1 LNQNE
6 EDMTRTFA
14 RICALLLI
22 LFSTTALAAPNA
34 EGSRVAPFS
43 IEDQYGET
51 HAIDGSVRA
60 ILLGRDM
67 DAGDVLEDALAESG
81 RELLLRTSTVYVADV
96 SRMPSFIRRW
106 IAEPKM
112 RRRGYPM
119 LLDRDGAL
127 TKDLPNEKG
136 KATLIQLDQLEI
148 VKVRYFESSAD
159 LRAAL
164 DELPSKAVGTIAP

>member
-1 LNQNE
+1 
-6 EDMTRTFA
+6 MTRTIA
-14 RICALLLI
+14 CIRALLLI
-22 LFSTTALAAPNA
+22 LFSSTALAAPGAA
-34 EGSRVAPFS
+34 ESRIAPFS
-43 IEDQYGET
+43 VEDQYGEM

-67 DAGDVLEDALAESG
+67 GASDILEDALAESG
-81 RELLLRTSTVYVADV
+81 RELLTRTGTVYIADV

-119 LLDRDGAL
+119 LLDRDGDA
-127 TKDLPNEKG
+127 TKELPNEKG

-148 VKVRYFESSAD
+148 VKVRYFESSGD
-159 LRAAL
+159 LRSAL
-164 DELPSKAVGTIAP
+164 DELPFGDEGTITP

>member
-1 LNQNE
+1 
-6 EDMTRTFA
+6 MTRTFA
-14 RICALLLI
+14 CICALLLI

-67 DAGDVLEDALAESG
+67 GASDVLEDALAESN
-81 RELLLRTSTVYVADV
+81 RELLLRTGTVYIADV
-96 SRMPSFIRRW
+96 SRMTSFIRRW

-127 TKDLPNEKG
+127 TKDLANEKG

-148 VKVRYFESSAD
+148 VKVRYFESSTD

-164 DELPSKAVGTIAP
+164 DDLPSKAAGTATP